1 MHTKTLNT
9 LSIIPGTKYLGVA
22 IFIDTDLR
30 DWFVKSIPNI
40 PVKEKSEYVIEFIS
54 GLIERFNINILA
66 VKKLHPARQSKNLAE
81 LVSVIKELGK
91 RMNVSVIDLPLQKV
105 EQLLLNGKPNKK
117 RLTEEVAAMYPV
129 VFHEYEREKRNKS
142 KYLTRMFEAIALGIV
157 CFNRLDNGHK
167 KVAIQHQ

>member
-1 MHTKTLNT
+1 MHTKTHNVLA
-9 LSIIPGTKYLGVA
+9 IIPSTKYLGVA

-30 DWFVKSIPNI
+30 DWFVKSIPNTSI
-40 PVKEKSEYVIEFIS
+40 KGKSEYVIEFIS
-54 GLIERFNINILA
+54 GLIERFNINVLA
-66 VKKLHPARQSKNLAE
+66 VKKLHPARQSKNLSD
-81 LVSVIKELGK
+81 LVSKIKGVEK
-91 RMNVSVIDLPLQKV
+91 KINVSVSEFSLQAI

-157 CFNRLDNGHK
+157 CFNQLDNGKK
-167 KVAIQHQ
+167 KVALQH

>member
-1 MHTKTLNT
+1 MHTKTHNI

-30 DWFVKSIPNI
+30 DWFIKSIPNI
-40 PVKEKSEYVIEFIS
+40 PVREKAEYVKTFIS
-54 GLIERFNINILA
+54 DLIERFNINTLA
-66 VKKLHPARQSKNLAE
+66 VKKLHPARQSKNLTE

-91 RMNVSVIDLPLQKV
+91 RMNVSVIDLPLQTV

-129 VFHEYEREKRNKS
+129 VFHEYEREKKNKS
-142 KYLTRMFEAIALGIV
+142 RYLTRMFEAIALGIM
-157 CFNRLDNGHK
+157 CFNQLDKGNK
-167 KVAIQHQ
+167 KVAIQH